1 VLPGTLAY
9 LPGLL
14 GDMFNS
20 QKWQVLFPLLM
31 LPLFM
36 LALLRTEL
44 RWRECA
50 SDESRVCF
58 NYPLYLPYEIRQ
70 QIDVHWIATLPAGIL
85 QLYPASISPERDRA
99 RHLQWPRILI
109 TILSCGMIWYLI
121 GLWAQQLRN
130 AKPLSERGRFAR
142 FSVLTLVVLLVPF
155 SCFAVYLGM
164 RGGYEGPTMTDA
176 GLVMPAILAIT
187 ALVDLK
193 LLPAA
198 LRRRT
203 LRTGVALMLL
213 LLYAWADGSYQ
224 AQSKRY
230 QDRETASSEKTSTE
244 PGVVSFSFPFVPQP
258 ETVEGLALHTPALL
272 IAELPGFFVKNS
284 RANPVVRVFRAVI
297 VWAYW
302 FSIFYLLG
310 PRQSGA
316 SRTFRKVRPWLRG
329 ICAAVCVLASLAWLA
344 GNSAHG
350 PNPSFGFMF
359 GTLIPIYALRPT
371 E

>member
-1 VLPGTLAY
+1 
-9 LPGLL
+9 
-14 GDMFNS
+14 
-20 QKWQVLFPLLM
+20 
-31 LPLFM
+31 
-36 LALLRTEL
+36 
-44 RWRECA
+44 
-50 SDESRVCF
+50 
-58 NYPLYLPYEIRQ
+58 
-70 QIDVHWIATLPAGIL
+70 
-85 QLYPASISPERDRA
+85 
-99 RHLQWPRILI
+99 
-109 TILSCGMIWYLI
+109 
-121 GLWAQQLRN
+121 
-130 AKPLSERGRFAR
+130 
-142 FSVLTLVVLLVPF
+142 
-155 SCFAVYLGM
+155 
-164 RGGYEGPTMTDA
+164 MTDA

-203 LRTGVALMLL
+203 LRAGVALMLA

-230 QDRETASSEKTSTE
+230 QDRETTTSSEKTSTE

-284 RANPVVRVFRAVI
+284 RANPVLRVLRAVI

-302 FSIFYLLG
+302 FSIFSLLG

-329 ICAAVCVLASLAWLA
+329 ICAPVCVFAFLAWLA

-350 PNPSFGFMF
+350 PNPSFGFVF
-359 GTLIPIYALRPT
+359 GALIPIYALRPT